1 MKMDNTYNGW
11 TNHETWLVN
20 LHLTNDYDT
29 YSELTEKV
37 SDIVMKTCREVE
49 GIWSSQEIESYLLTR
64 VGILLGVFV
73 DDMIQQATEQISNDM
88 ARLFIGD
95 MVNTQSVNWEEIA
108 HSWIDFDMVEALAPN
123 NEQPDWANS

>member
-1 MKMDNTYNGW
+1 MTTYNGW
-11 TNHETWLVN
+11 TNYKTWLVN

-49 GIWSSQEIESYLLTR
+49 HVWTSEELESYLLTR

-73 DDMIQQATEQISNDM
+73 DDMIQNATEQISNEV

-95 MVNTQSVNWEEIA
+95 MINMQSVNWEEIA

-123 NEQPDWANS
+123 TEQPDWTKS

>member
-1 MKMDNTYNGW
+1 MTTYNGW

-37 SDIVMKTCREVE
+37 SEIVMKTCREVE
-49 GIWSSQEIESYLLTR
+49 SVWSSSEIESYLLTR

-73 DDMIQQATEQISNDM
+73 DDMIQNAVEQISNDI

-108 HSWIDFDMVEALAPN
+108 HSWIDFDMVEALVPN
-123 NEQPDWANS
+123 TEQPDWANS

>member
-1 MKMDNTYNGW
+1 MDNTYNGW

-37 SDIVMKTCREVE
+37 SEIVMKTCREVE

-64 VGILLGVFV
+64 VGILIGVFV
-73 DDMIQQATEQISNDM
+73 DDMIQQVTENISNDM

-123 NEQPDWANS
+123 TEQPDWANS

>member
-1 MKMDNTYNGW
+1 MTTYNGW
-11 TNHETWLVN
+11 TNYETWLVN

-49 GIWSSQEIESYLLTR
+49 HVWTSEELESYLLTR

-73 DDMIQQATEQISNDM
+73 DDMIQNATEQISNEV

-95 MVNTQSVNWEEIA
+95 MINMQSVNWEEIA

-123 NEQPDWANS
+123 TEQPDWTKS

>member
-1 MKMDNTYNGW
+1 MTTYNGW

-37 SDIVMKTCREVE
+37 SEIVMKTCREVE
-49 GIWSSQEIESYLLTR
+49 SVWTSNEIESYLLTR

-73 DDMIQQATEQISNDM
+73 DDMIQNAVEQISNDI
-88 ARLFIGD
+88 ARLFITD

-108 HSWIDFDMVEALAPN
+108 HSWIDFDMVEALVPN
-123 NEQPDWANS
+123 TDQPDWANS

>member
-1 MKMDNTYNGW
+1 MSTYNGW

-37 SDIVMKTCREVE
+37 SEIVMKTCREVE
-49 GIWSSQEIESYLLTR
+49 GVWTSQEIESYLLTR

-73 DDMIQQATEQISNDM
+73 DDMIQQATEQISNDI

-108 HSWIDFDMVEALAPN
+108 HSWIDFDMVEALVPN
-123 NEQPDWANS
+123 TDQPDWANS

>member
-1 MKMDNTYNGW
+1 MDNTYNGW

-29 YSELTEKV
+29 YSMLTEKV
-37 SDIVMKTCREVE
+37 SDVIMKTCREVE

-73 DDMIQQATEQISNDM
+73 DELIEQVTNNITNEM

-123 NEQPDWANS
+123 TEQPDWANS

>member
-1 MKMDNTYNGW
+1 MDNTYNGW

-29 YSELTEKV
+29 YSMLTEKV
-37 SDIVMKTCREVE
+37 SEIVMKTCREVE
-49 GIWSSQEIESYLLTR
+49 GTWSSQEIESYLLTR

-73 DDMIQQATEQISNDM
+73 DELIEQVTNNITNEM

-108 HSWIDFDMVEALAPN
+108 HSWIDFDMVEALVPN
-123 NEQPDWANS
+123 TEQPDWANS

>member
-1 MKMDNTYNGW
+1 MDNTYNGW

-37 SDIVMKTCREVE
+37 SEIVMKTCREVE

-73 DDMIQQATEQISNDM
+73 DDMIQQVTENISNDM

-123 NEQPDWANS
+123 TEQPDWANS

>member
-1 MKMDNTYNGW
+1 MDNTYNGW

-37 SDIVMKTCREVE
+37 SEIVMKTCREVE
-49 GIWSSQEIESYLLTR
+49 HVWTSQEIESYILTR

-73 DDMIQQATEQISNDM
+73 DDMIQQVTENISNDM

-108 HSWIDFDMVEALAPN
+108 HSWIDFDMVEALVPN
-123 NEQPDWANS
+123 TDQLDWTKS

>member
-1 MKMDNTYNGW
+1 MDKTYNGW

-37 SDIVMKTCREVE
+37 SEIVMKTCREVE
-49 GIWSSQEIESYLLTR
+49 GVWTSQELESYLLTR

-73 DDMIQQATEQISNDM
+73 DDMIQNATEQISSDI

-108 HSWIDFDMVEALAPN
+108 HSWIDFDMVEALVPN
-123 NEQPDWANS
+123 TDEPDWANS

>member
-1 MKMDNTYNGW
+1 MTTYNGW

-37 SDIVMKTCREVE
+37 SEIVMKTCREVE
-49 GIWSSQEIESYLLTR
+49 SVWSSSEIESYLLTR

-73 DDMIQQATEQISNDM
+73 DDMIQNATEQISNDI

-108 HSWIDFDMVEALAPN
+108 HSWIDFDMIEALVPN
-123 NEQPDWANS
+123 TDQPDWANS

>member
-1 MKMDNTYNGW
+1 VDKTYNGW

-37 SDIVMKTCREVE
+37 SEIVMKTCREVE
-49 GIWSSQEIESYLLTR
+49 GVWTSQELESYLLTR

-73 DDMIQQATEQISNDM
+73 DDMIQNATEQISSDI

-108 HSWIDFDMVEALAPN
+108 HSWIDFDMVEALVPN
-123 NEQPDWANS
+123 TDEPDWANS

>member
-1 MKMDNTYNGW
+1 MDNTYNGW

-37 SDIVMKTCREVE
+37 SEIIMKTCREVE

-73 DDMIQQATEQISNDM
+73 DDMIQQVTENISNEM

-123 NEQPDWANS
+123 TEQPDWANS

>member
-1 MKMDNTYNGW
+1 MTTYNGW

-29 YSELTEKV
+29 YSMLTEKV
-37 SDIVMKTCREVE
+37 SEIVMKTCREVE
-49 GIWSSQEIESYLLTR
+49 GTWSSQEIESYLLTR

-73 DDMIQQATEQISNDM
+73 DELIEQVTNNITNEM

-108 HSWIDFDMVEALAPN
+108 HSWIDFDMVEALVPN
-123 NEQPDWANS
+123 TDQPDWANS

>member
-73 DDMIQQATEQISNDM
+73 DDMIQQVTENISNEM

-123 NEQPDWANS
+123 TEQPDWANS

>member
-1 MKMDNTYNGW
+1 MSTYNGW

-37 SDIVMKTCREVE
+37 SEIVMKTCREVE
-49 GIWSSQEIESYLLTR
+49 GVWTSQEIESYLLTR

-73 DDMIQQATEQISNDM
+73 DDMIQQAIEQISNDI

-108 HSWIDFDMVEALAPN
+108 HSWIDFDMVEALVPSTD
-123 NEQPDWANS
+123 QLDWTNS

>member
-1 MKMDNTYNGW
+1 MDNTYNGW

-37 SDIVMKTCREVE
+37 SEIVMKTCREVE

-73 DDMIQQATEQISNDM
+73 DDMIQQVTENISNEM

-95 MVNTQSVNWEEIA
+95 MINTQSVNWEEIA

-123 NEQPDWANS
+123 TEQPDWANS

>member
-1 MKMDNTYNGW
+1 MDNTYNGW

-37 SDIVMKTCREVE
+37 SEIVMKTCREVE

-73 DDMIQQATEQISNDM
+73 DELIQQVTENISNDM

-95 MVNTQSVNWEEIA
+95 MINTQSVNWEEIA
-108 HSWIDFDMVEALAPN
+108 HSWIDFDMVEALATN
-123 NEQPDWANS
+123 TEQPDWTNS

>member
-1 MKMDNTYNGW
+1 MDNTYNGW

-37 SDIVMKTCREVE
+37 SEIVMKTCREVE

-73 DDMIQQATEQISNDM
+73 DDMIQQVTENISNDM

-123 NEQPDWANS
+123 TDQLDWTKS

>member
-1 MKMDNTYNGW
+1 MDNTYNGW

-73 DDMIQQATEQISNDM
+73 DDMIQQVTENISNEM

-123 NEQPDWANS
+123 TEQPDWANS

>member
-1 MKMDNTYNGW
+1 MDNTYNGW

-49 GIWSSQEIESYLLTR
+49 GMWTSSELESYLLTR

-73 DDMIQQATEQISNDM
+73 DDMIQTASEQISSNV
-88 ARLFIGD
+88 ARLFMTD

-108 HSWIDFDMVEALAPN
+108 HSWIDFDMVEALIPSTD
-123 NEQPDWANS
+123 QPDWANS

>member
-1 MKMDNTYNGW
+1 MSTYNGW

-37 SDIVMKTCREVE
+37 SEIVMKTCREVE
-49 GIWSSQEIESYLLTR
+49 HVWTSQEIESYLLTR

-73 DDMIQQATEQISNDM
+73 DDMIQQATEQISNEV

-123 NEQPDWANS
+123 TEQPDWANS

>member
-1 MKMDNTYNGW
+1 MDNTYNGW

-29 YSELTEKV
+29 YSMLTEKV
-37 SDIVMKTCREVE
+37 SEIVMKTCREVE

-73 DDMIQQATEQISNDM
+73 DELIEQVTNNITNEM

-123 NEQPDWANS
+123 TEQPDWANS

>member
-1 MKMDNTYNGW
+1 VTTYNGW

-37 SDIVMKTCREVE
+37 SEIVMKTCREVE
-49 GIWSSQEIESYLLTR
+49 SVWSSSEIESYLLTR

-73 DDMIQQATEQISNDM
+73 DDMIQNATEQISNDI

-108 HSWIDFDMVEALAPN
+108 HSWIDFDMIEALVPN
-123 NEQPDWANS
+123 TDQPDWANS

>member
-1 MKMDNTYNGW
+1 MSTYNGW

-20 LHLTNDYDT
+20 LHLTNDYNT

-49 GIWSSQEIESYLLTR
+49 HVWTSQEIESYLLTR

-73 DDMIQQATEQISNDM
+73 DDMIQQAVEQISNDI

-123 NEQPDWANS
+123 TDQPDWANS

>member
-1 MKMDNTYNGW
+1 MDNTYNGW
-11 TNHETWLVN
+11 TNYETWLVN

-37 SDIVMKTCREVE
+37 SEIVMKTCREVE

-73 DDMIQQATEQISNDM
+73 DDMIQQATEQISNDI
-88 ARLFIGD
+88 ARLFITD

-123 NEQPDWANS
+123 TEQLDWTNS

>member
-1 MKMDNTYNGW
+1 MSTYNGW

-37 SDIVMKTCREVE
+37 SEIVMKTCREVE
-49 GIWSSQEIESYLLTR
+49 GVWTSQEIESYLLTR

-73 DDMIQQATEQISNDM
+73 DDMIQQAVEQISNDM

-108 HSWIDFDMVEALAPN
+108 HSWIDFDMVEALVPN
-123 NEQPDWANS
+123 TDQPDWANS

>member
-1 MKMDNTYNGW
+1 MDNTYNGW

-49 GIWSSQEIESYLLTR
+49 HVWTSQEIESYLLTR

-73 DDMIQQATEQISNDM
+73 DDMIQQATEQISNDI

-123 NEQPDWANS
+123 TEQPDWANS